1 MVSLSAIRTSNSLI
15 KSTFPAGLVAVF
27 IGATNGIGE
36 ASLKT
41 FAKFTHQPRAYFI
54 GRSQDAG
61 DRIAAECKALN
72 PGGEYIFKKA
82 DVSLIRVVDEVCEE
96 IKRKEKSLNILFLS
110 AGVMSMDRSETSEH
124 VHLLS
129 SLNYYSRMRFIGNLL
144 PLLKQADTLRRV
156 VTVAGGGKEGP
167 LDSTDFP
174 ALRVPLPQI
183 RGHLC
188 SLVTL
193 GLEAIATAA
202 PDVSFVHDYPGT
214 VLETALWRGKGG
226 PLQSAY
232 DTLVPIEESG
242 ERHLYLATSAKF
254 PSLVGDNAAVQVGD
268 GDSVALD
275 TWGKLGGGMYSI
287 GYDCESAAPLEL
299 LAEFRAKDMVK
310 AVWQHT
316 ESEFTRIGEL
326 KPGI

>member
-36 ASLKT
+36 VSLKT
-41 FAKFTHQPRAYFI
+41 FAKYTHQPRAYFV
-54 GRSQDAG
+54 GLSQDAG

-96 IKRKEKSLNILFLS
+96 IKKKEKCLNILFLS
-110 AGVMSMDRSETSEH
+110 AGVLSMDRSETSEH
-124 VHLLS
+124 VHLLA

-144 PLLKQADTLRRV
+144 PLLKEADTLRRV
-156 VTVAGGGKEGP
+156 ITVAGGGKEGP
-167 LDSTDFP
+167 LDTTDLP

-188 SLVTL
+188 SLITL
-193 GLEAIATAA
+193 GLETVVMTA

-226 PLQSAY
+226 PPQAAI

-242 ERHLYLATSAKF
+242 ERHLYLATSAKY
-254 PSLVGDNAAVQVGD
+254 PSLVMENAAVQVGD

-275 TWGKLGGGMYSI
+275 TRGKVGGGLYSI
-287 GYDCESAAPLEL
+287 GWDCEDAAPLEL
-299 LAEFRAKDMVK
+299 LAKFRAKDMVK
-310 AVWQHT
+310 LVWQHT

-326 KPGI
+326 SRGM